1 MGVSAAIAIVGA
13 ATVVSSNEN
22 ARLQR
27 REVKKEVARQEN
39 QFATEQAES
48 DAAEQ
53 KSIAL
58 KANAEGRRRQ
68 RALRAATSGRSS
80 TILTNP
86 GGEGGG
92 SQAGQAGGAVAGQ
105 KTLLGA

>member
-13 ATVVSSNEN
+13 ATVASSNEN

-27 REVKKEVARQEN
+27 REVKKEVKRQEA
-39 QFATEQAES
+39 QFANEQAEA

-86 GGEGGG
+86 GD
-92 SQAGQAGGAVAGQ
+92 AGAAPTVGGAVAGQ
-105 KTLLGA
+105 KTLLGS